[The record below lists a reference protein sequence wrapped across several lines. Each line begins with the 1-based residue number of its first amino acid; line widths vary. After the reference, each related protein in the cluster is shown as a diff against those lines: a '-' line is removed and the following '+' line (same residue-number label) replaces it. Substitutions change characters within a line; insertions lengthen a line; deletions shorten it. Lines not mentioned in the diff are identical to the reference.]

1 MSFFAI
7 LELAIGMIFAWL
19 FMSISAMFL
28 QEWLAGLLQWRP
40 NMLEKTLENLTG
52 SKTDNAQLY
61 SHPLIQSLH
70 SGPTSKNKPS
80 YIPSKQFSLAI
91 MDMIQNAP
99 SEAFQI
105 QFTIFDIIDD
115 LEQQKPKNYIKAIAK
130 LKSAVT
136 YTQKAIAANGNTE
149 ASKKAL
155 EVVKQIIRQVE
166 SEFPKVKPILQKKF
180 AEYNERQKANPTAA
194 SKTDLSAG
202 LNALGLTSPNLQRSL
217 NALSLDTGSD
227 LSSLDRSL
235 NQFRENIEA
244 WFNNTMDR
252 LNGWYKRRAQFLAFG
267 IGLTMAIF
275 FNIDSF
281 ELANQ
286 LWRDPTVRQV
296 IAIQATELVESNQNG
311 ASDIDPN
318 EVLTLAMQIDQ
329 LNIPVGWIGS
339 PLPMSSDR
347 AVFVGDNFQKRCVFS
362 PGSTVELSGLPL
374 GDYCYPIINTPV
386 TDDIYGWILKFLG
399 FLVTAVATAQGAP
412 FWFDILKNL
421 VNIRSSGSAPAQSVT
436 VTSNK

>member
-40 NMLEKTLENLTG
+40 KMLEKTLENLTG

-70 SGPTSKNKPS
+70 SGPTSQNKPS
-80 YIPSKQFSLAI
+80 YIPSKQFSLAV

-99 SEAFQI
+99 SEAYQI
-105 QFTIFDIIDD
+105 QYTIFDIIDD
-115 LEQQKPKNYIKAIAK
+115 LEQQKPKNYLKAIEK
-130 LKSAVT
+130 LKSAVN
-136 YTQKAIAANGNTE
+136 YTQKAIAANGNLE

-166 SEFPKVKPILQKKF
+166 SDFPKVKPILQKKF
-180 AEYNERQKANPTAA
+180 AEYAERQKANPTATI
-194 SKTDLSAG
+194 KTDLSAG
-202 LNALGLTSPNLQRSL
+202 LTALGLTSPNLQRSL

-267 IGLTMAIF
+267 IGLIMAII

-296 IAIQATELVESNQNG
+296 IAIQATNLVESNQVG
-311 ASDIDPN
+311 VSDIDPN
-318 EVLTLAMQIDQ
+318 EVLTLAMQINQ

-339 PLPMSSDR
+339 PLPMARDG
-347 AVFVGDNFQKRCVFS
+347 AVFVGDNFQKRCVLT
-362 PGSTVELSGLPL
+362 PESTVELGGLAL

-386 TDDIYGWILKFLG
+386 TNDVYGWIFKFLG

-421 VNIRSSGSAPAQSVT
+421 VNIRSSGSAPVQSAT
-436 VTSNK
+436 ATSHK

>member
-1 MSFFAI
+1 
-7 LELAIGMIFAWL
+7 
-19 FMSISAMFL
+19 
-28 QEWLAGLLQWRP
+28 
-40 NMLEKTLENLTG
+40 
-52 SKTDNAQLY
+52 
-61 SHPLIQSLH
+61 
-70 SGPTSKNKPS
+70 
-80 YIPSKQFSLAI
+80 
-91 MDMIQNAP
+91 
-99 SEAFQI
+99 
-105 QFTIFDIIDD
+105 
-115 LEQQKPKNYIKAIAK
+115 
-130 LKSAVT
+130 
-136 YTQKAIAANGNTE
+136 
-149 ASKKAL
+149 
-155 EVVKQIIRQVE
+155 
-166 SEFPKVKPILQKKF
+166 
-180 AEYNERQKANPTAA
+180 
-194 SKTDLSAG
+194 
-202 LNALGLTSPNLQRSL
+202 
-217 NALSLDTGSD
+217 
-227 LSSLDRSL
+227 
-235 NQFRENIEA
+235 
-244 WFNNTMDR
+244 
-252 LNGWYKRRAQFLAFG
+252 
-267 IGLTMAIF
+267 MAIF